1 MNDTNQTSNGLPR
14 HILCALDA
22 DGRAEHAV
30 AASVWLSEALGAAVE
45 FVHAFPTRP
54 ILWGKQ
60 EQMAEWVAGTEATGR
75 ALREGLRT
83 ILARAPRELGLRTS
97 ADALRLFVKSG
108 QPVHVILERARES
121 GADLVV
127 LGPHAKRGRF
137 DFGSTARGVLAHA
150 GAVWMQPEA
159 LRPVR
164 RILAAVDFSS
174 DSLRALSIARD
185 LASVFGARVT
195 ALQAFDAPVF
205 DAGSPGVPPIDHGYV
220 INDLRKAEH
229 AQFDA
234 EIAAFDWRGVPH
246 STRFEDGE
254 PVERILALQ
263 AEHDLVVMGT
273 HGRTGLSAALL
284 GSVAHSVL
292 RGAHVPV
299 LATRVQRDSYLI

>member
-1 MNDTNQTSNGLPR
+1 MNDTNLRSNGVPH

-22 DGRAEHAV
+22 EGRAEHAV
-30 AASVWLSEALGAAVE
+30 AAAVWLSEKLGAE
-45 FVHAFPTRP
+45 LELVHAFPTRP
-54 ILWGKQ
+54 ILWGK
-60 EQMAEWVAGTEATGR
+60 EEEMPEWVAGTEATGR

-83 ILARAPRELGLRTS
+83 MLARAPRELALRTS
-97 ADALRLFVKSG
+97 ADALRLHIKSG
-108 QPVHVILERARES
+108 QPVQVILERARDAK
-121 GADLVV
+121 ADLVV
-127 LGPHAKRGRF
+127 LGPHAKRGLF

-174 DSLRALSIARD
+174 DSLRALALARD
-185 LASVFGARVT
+185 LAVAFGARVSV
-195 ALQAFDAPVF
+195 LQAFDAPVF
-205 DAGSPGVPPIDHGYV
+205 DAGTPPAPPVEPGYV
-220 INDLRKAEH
+220 IEELRKAERS
-229 AQFDA
+229 QFDA
-234 EIAAFDWRGVPH
+234 QLAAFDWRGVTYA
-246 STRFEDGE
+246 SRFEDGE

-299 LATRVQRDSYLI
+299 LALRAQRESYLL